1 MRYIMHTPPSLPLP
15 SWTPSH
21 DEDRSLKEEGRRWR
35 SFRFSRRHGALRS
48 HRRACANAKRD
59 KFQHAC
65 FVWETSIKPEKKKSA
80 YEGERGGGANALIKL
95 SLPIDGCLC
104 PEARPLPYAPI
115 CAEDTSL
122 NKTPSFPRYTGVWCF
137 ERTIHKTC
145 LMTSICFSVCICNS
159 PSVSSY
165 S

>member
-35 SFRFSRRHGALRS
+35 SFRFSRSHGALRS

-80 YEGERGGGANALIKL
+80 YEGERGGGSKCINQIIPAHWRLSVPRGSSSAICTDLRRRHLFKQNSFLPALHWRL
-95 SLPIDGCLC
+95 MFWTHDSQDLLDDLNLLQCLY
-104 PEARPLPYAPI
+104 L
-115 CAEDTSL
+115 
-122 NKTPSFPRYTGVWCF
+122 
-137 ERTIHKTC
+137 
-145 LMTSICFSVCICNS
+145 
-159 PSVSSY
+159 
-165 S
+165 